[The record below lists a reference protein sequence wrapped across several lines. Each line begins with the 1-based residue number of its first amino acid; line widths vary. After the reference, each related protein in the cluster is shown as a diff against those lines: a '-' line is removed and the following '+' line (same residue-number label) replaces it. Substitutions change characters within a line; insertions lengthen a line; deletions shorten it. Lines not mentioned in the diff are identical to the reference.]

1 MSATRA
7 KPSPKG
13 AASSGVDVI
22 VTTHNDGRRWRDV
35 ADQLSHPDIHRLVI
49 VDAGSTD
56 VETKEALGQLEAQGL
71 QVVRQDDCGMSQAR
85 NLGLRT
91 STAPFLLF
99 VDVDT
104 VPNDEFLAAASVRM
118 TDEAS
123 IGVVY
128 ADGKFLDTDDLI
140 DVGEHQPSTLVT
152 DTGFE
157 PFALLRRAAI
167 ESVGGWDEQ
176 LETGQ
181 DRDLF
186 LTLIEAGW
194 GFTKLGSIGF
204 TRTAPVVRPALRVA
218 DQVRVADKHHQLYAD
233 HLSSLVAAYEAALA
247 RSVVPATSGDTTLHD
262 LIDQLAAA
270 RADLAR
276 SVADG
281 AHARSLLADVDAA
294 RVEAEVE
301 SNRLDQELTAIYATK
316 SHRLLQTPRR
326 LYGAVRTRAN

>member
-7 KPSPKG
+7 KPSPKR
-13 AASSGVDVI
+13 AASSDVDVI
-22 VTTHNDGRRWRDV
+22 VTIHNDGTRWREV
-35 ADQLSHPDIHRLVI
+35 ADQLSNLDIHRLVI
-49 VDAGSTD
+49 VDDGSTD
-56 VETKEALGQLEAQGL
+56 VETKEVLGQLEAQGHH
-71 QVVRQDDCGMSQAR
+71 VVRQDHRGASQAR

-104 VPNDEFLAAASVRM
+104 VPDDGFLAAASVRM
-118 TDEAS
+118 IDEAS

-128 ADGKFLDTDDLI
+128 ADGKFLDTDDPI
-140 DVGEHQPSTLVT
+140 DVGEHQPSTMVT
-152 DTGFE
+152 DAGFE

-176 LETGQ
+176 LETSQ

-186 LTLIEAGW
+186 LTLTEAGW

-204 TRTAPVVRPALRVA
+204 TRTAPVVGPARRGV
-218 DQVRVADKHHQLYAD
+218 DQVRVADKHRQLYVD
-233 HLSSLVAAYEAALA
+233 HLSSLVATYEAALA
-247 RSVVPATSGDTTLHD
+247 RSAAPVTSGDATVHD

-281 AHARSLLADVDAA
+281 AHARSILADVDAA
-294 RVEAEVE
+294 RVEAEAE